1 MKRRDL
7 VQWSA
12 AIAAAG
18 TLSPTLVMAQQTL
31 TKGKDYLEISAKV
44 AVDVPKGKVEVIEFF
59 GYFCPHCNAFEP
71 LLEQWLKKL
80 PPYIVFK
87 RVPVAF
93 DARAKA
99 MQQLYY
105 TLEAMG
111 KVESH
116 HKQVFAA
123 IHVNKKKL
131 LSDKDVL
138 DWAKGSGL
146 DFNTFKKTYESFAV
160 AAKPARATQLVNAF
174 QVTGVPSFG
183 VQGRYYIDGELSKT
197 SDRALK
203 SVEILAA
210 QLQKSA

>member
-12 AIAAAG
+12 ALAATG
-18 TLSPTLVMAQQTL
+18 TLAPGLALAQTALV
-31 TKGKDYLEISAKV
+31 KGKDYLEISPHL

-59 GYFCPHCNAFEP
+59 GYFCPHCNVFEP
-71 LLEQWLKKL
+71 MLAQWLKKI

-93 DARAKA
+93 DSRAKA

-116 HKQVFAA
+116 HTQVVAA
-123 IHVNKKKL
+123 VHVKKMKP
-131 LSDKDVL
+131 LSDQEVM
-138 DWAKGSGL
+138 DWAKTSGL
-146 DFNTFKKTYESFAV
+146 DFATFKKTYESFSV
-160 AAKPARATQLVNAF
+160 AGKPARASQLVNAF
-174 QVTGVPSFG
+174 QVSGVPYFG
-183 VQGRYYIDGELSKT
+183 IQGRYYIDGELSKT
-197 SDRALK
+197 TERALK
-203 SVEILAA
+203 SVEILEA